1 MEINLEAI
9 DAVRERTG
17 CSYSDAKAA
26 LEASGGSVVD
36 AIIYLEQRS
45 DKGSELLEK
54 VKAAVKEGN
63 VNKIRLKRGDEVLLT
78 VPVTV
83 GIGVGV
89 VGLAALPWWGLL
101 LVIVGIMLLISGPSC
116 FIAWGKLRRRNLG
129 PVLNANGWAINS
141 SIIVNIP
148 FGRTLT
154 SIAKYPKLKLDDPYK
169 PKAPLWWRILRWVLL
184 AAVIAFCALFFTDN
198 LKCIGLPFHKEK
210 PAEEQVEA
218 VAPEA
223 AAEGETIEIT
233 E

>member
-1 MEINLEAI
+1 M
-9 DAVRERTG
+9 
-17 CSYSDAKAA
+17 
-26 LEASGGSVVD
+26 
-36 AIIYLEQRS
+36 
-45 DKGSELLEK
+45 
-54 VKAAVKEGN
+54 
-63 VNKIRLKRGDEVLLT
+63 
-78 VPVTV
+78 
-83 GIGVGV
+83 
-89 VGLAALPWWGLL
+89 
-101 LVIVGIMLLISGPSC
+101 
-116 FIAWGKLRRRNLG
+116 
-129 PVLNANGWAINS
+129 
-141 SIIVNIP
+141 NIP

-184 AAVIAFCALFFTDN
+184 ATVIAFCALFFTDN

>member
-54 VKAAVKEGN
+54 VKAAVREGN

-83 GIGVGV
+83 GVGIGV

-101 LVIVGIMLLISGPSC
+101 
-116 FIAWGKLRRRNLG
+116 A
-129 PVLNANGWAINS
+129 AA
-141 SIIVNIP
+141 
-148 FGRTLT
+148 
-154 SIAKYPKLKLDDPYK
+154 A
-169 PKAPLWWRILRWVLL
+169 
-184 AAVIAFCALFFTDN
+184 AAVGFDCKFELLKADGSVTVFSLSGEKNEKKSDSDN
-198 LKCIGLPFHKEK
+198 TPWD
-210 PAEEQVEA
+210 
-218 VAPEA
+218 
-223 AAEGETIEIT
+223 
-233 E
+233 